1 MRISNRSKLQTID
14 CGKKERFMN
23 STHFYRTH
31 LFKMIT
37 VQEDKIGNRS
47 SSVLLQTVVACRV
60 EVKTALPPEKSCKKA
75 IQSEFL
81 EGIKS
86 DWV

>member
-1 MRISNRSKLQTID
+1 
-14 CGKKERFMN
+14 
-23 STHFYRTH
+23 
-31 LFKMIT
+31 MIT

-47 SSVLLQTVVACRV
+47 SSVLLQTVACRV
-60 EVKTALPPEKSCKKA
+60 EVKTALPREKSCKKA

-81 EGIKS
+81 EGIKA